1 MSVRV
6 RKYRVVSGSIPGVM
20 ETFTQ
25 IETPN
30 VNEETL
36 VQMDNVFESENATE
50 EVVKAPAQLPKDGI
64 IREGCEDNR
73 SSD

>member
-1 MSVRV
+1 
-6 RKYRVVSGSIPGVM
+6 M

-50 EVVKAPAQLPKDGI
+50 EVVKAPAQLPKDDI
-64 IREGCEDNR
+64 I
-73 SSD
+73 